1 MEMASLREVLEVSE
15 KDLILT
21 EMNPTTTSP
30 TINVGSKKVPRR
42 PTFGL
47 AFTESEFEELQEKIA
62 RKRRNREKD
71 TGGGLK
77 MFPWLG
83 TDEYSSGLELDR
95 AAKDIQI
102 KIDAEQIKVRQ
113 SLADPEL
120 DDRVFIFSLDLD
132 AVSNLASRY
141 PRIDLRSF
149 TIIKRRLT
157 SDKNAIVNLLQEK
170 VESWWRDM
178 VMERLRRDSV
188 ELRETLENVR
198 RHIEGIFEDSS
209 AILDDSDSSYD
220 TDSDGSDDDE
230 EDNNESEPNENQS
243 GSRRG
248 FNWLTILGTEEERFG
263 N

>member
-1 MEMASLREVLEVSE
+1 MSSLREALETSE
-15 KDLILT
+15 KSLIVT
-21 EMNPTTTSP
+21 EMNRTTTCP
-30 TINVGSKKVPRR
+30 ITNVDSKKIPQES
-42 PTFGL
+42 TFGL

-62 RKRRNREKD
+62 RKRRNRQKD
-71 TGGGLK
+71 IGGGLK
-77 MFPWLG
+77 MVPWLG
-83 TDEYSSGLELDR
+83 IDEYLSGLELNDATR
-95 AAKDIQI
+95 KIQN
-102 KIDAEQIKVRQ
+102 KIDEEQMKVRQ

-157 SDKNAIVNLLQEK
+157 SDKNAIVNLLQGK

-198 RHIEGIFEDSS
+198 RHIEGIFRDSS

-220 TDSDGSDDDE
+220 TDSDGSDDNDE
-230 EDNNESEPNENQS
+230 DENENENETNENQS
-243 GSRRG
+243 GSHRG